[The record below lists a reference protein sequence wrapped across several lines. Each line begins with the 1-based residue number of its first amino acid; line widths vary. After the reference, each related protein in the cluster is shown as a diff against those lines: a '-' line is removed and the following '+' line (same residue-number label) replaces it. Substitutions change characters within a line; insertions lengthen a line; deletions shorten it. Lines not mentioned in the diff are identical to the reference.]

1 MTVRTRISR
10 VSGRTGAKRKR
21 STSRARKRGRI
32 VNPIDTLD
40 LRIQELI
47 DLLDG
52 WYVNPQGDKLG
63 KAPSWTALRNLRR
76 FALAWM
82 PDDAEEDL
90 LPDVEGGVSLFY
102 DGPRDV
108 VRVRFHDDGTV
119 VAELYN
125 DKHPVD
131 LTSLPRAV
139 EGVRA
144 LLQKRKRAA

>member
-10 VSGRTGAKRKR
+10 VSGRTGTKRKR
-21 STSRARKRGRI
+21 PITRARKRGRA

-76 FALAWM
+76 FALSWM
-82 PDDAEEDL
+82 PDDAEDDV
-90 LPDVEGGVSLFY
+90 LPDVEGGVSVFY
-102 DGPRDV
+102 DGERDV
-108 VRVRFHDDGTV
+108 MRVRFMDDGTV
-119 VAELYN
+119 VAELQ
-125 DKHPVD
+125 DGPHPVD
-131 LTSLPRAV
+131 ITNLPRAV

-144 LLQKRKRAA
+144 LLHKRKRAA